1 MIDWLEA
8 AARAAGPGARRC
20 VLLVRH
26 GERPPIEEG
35 DPTYGENLG
44 LTPAGRELALACG
57 RDIAAAGR
65 PADWAFHA
73 SRYRRTMLTA
83 ATVAEGMGRAGAPVA
98 ESEEVSLPGLWVTDM
113 PETYRSYRRYGTAAF
128 TDMFMRGEATGG
140 YRTIPESTRL
150 AMDWIRR
157 ADFGARCA
165 LVVTHDIFVAPFLQ
179 ELGAGE
185 FRSTHW
191 IGFLQGTA
199 LFERPDGAWD
209 VDYCVPDKAHW
220 RNRFLQ

>member
-1 MIDWLEA
+1 MIDWREC
-8 AARAAGPGARRC
+8 AARAAAPDARRC
-20 VLLVRH
+20 VLMVRH
-26 GERPPIEEG
+26 AERPPIEEN

-44 LTPAGRELALACG
+44 LTDAGRAMALGCG
-57 RDIAAAGR
+57 RDLAAAGR

-83 ATVAEGMGRAGAPVA
+83 ATVAEGAGRAGAPVSPSA
-98 ESEEVSLPGLWVTDM
+98 EVSLPGLWVLDM
-113 PETYRSYRRYGTAAF
+113 AETYRSYRAYGTAEF

-179 ELGAGE
+179 ELGGVE

-191 IGFLQGTA
+191 IGFLQGAA
-199 LFERPDGAWD
+199 LFERADGSWD
-209 VDYCVPDKAHW
+209 VDYCVPDKERW
-220 RNRFLQ
+220 RNLFLQ

>member
-1 MIDWLEA
+1 MIDWREA
-8 AARAAGPGARRC
+8 AARAAAPGARRC
-20 VLLVRH
+20 ALLVRH
-26 GERPPIEEG
+26 GERPPIAED

-44 LTPAGRELALACG
+44 LTGAGRALALACG
-57 RDIAAAGR
+57 RDVAAAGR
-65 PADWAFHA
+65 PADWAFLA

-98 ESEEVSLPGLWVTDM
+98 ECAEVSLPGLWIEDM
-113 PETYRSYRRYGTAAF
+113 AGTYRSYRRHGTAGF

-165 LVVTHDIFVAPFLQ
+165 VVVTHDIFLAALMRGLGVFPFDSLN
-179 ELGAGE
+179 
-185 FRSTHW
+185 W
-191 IGFLQGTA
+191 VGFLQGCA
-199 LFERPDGAWD
+199 LFERPDGGWD
-209 VDYCVPDKAHW
+209 ADYVVPDKAAW
-220 RNRFLQ
+220 RHPFVQ